1 MRQIPKV
8 LVVDDDAAIRTALKR
23 LFHAAGFLVDCY
35 ESADAL
41 LLESV
46 TSTASCILLDV
57 QLPGL
62 DGLELQER
70 LADLGQPPPII
81 FLTGHGTVPLS
92 VRAMKNG
99 ARHFFE
105 KPVDGEVLLTEVT
118 AAIAVWEAACK
129 RSEEA
134 QLVHARLASLTPR
147 QRNVLEHVASGQL
160 NKQIAASL
168 GISEKTVKVHRA
180 RGLQKLGVRSVAQ
193 LVRSLERAASAP
205 RQAAAT
211 AVRSAA

>member
-105 KPVDGEVLLTEVT
+105 KPVDGEVLLAEVT

-147 QRNVLEHVASGQL
+147 QRDVLEHVASGQL

-180 RGLQKLGVRSVAQ
+180 RGLQKLDVRSVAQ

>member
-23 LFHAAGFLVDCY
+23 LFHASGFSVDCY

-105 KPVDGEVLLTEVT
+105 KPVDGEVLLAEVT

-134 QLVHARLASLTPR
+134 QLVHARFASLTPR

-160 NKQIAASL
+160 NKQIAASF

-193 LVRSLERAASAP
+193 LVRLLERAASAP